1 MNWQLT
7 PYVLVLGMATAL
19 SLYIAAQGLRYRDRP
34 GGMPLFGLMLAV
46 ASWSFLYILEASS
59 TTIALKVRWSQLAY
73 IGTLAAGP
81 LYLRL
86 ALDVTQQSR
95 RWRGALLWLVWSI
108 PAISLLLVFTN
119 GAHGLIWR
127 GFTFSPDSRH
137 ILIYERGPWFG
148 PMVAHAHGVL
158 LGTMVL
164 LIITATRYRPDRAN
178 DIFQRQILLVLLAAA
193 PPWILSLLYLVRSGV
208 LGGREWTPAGFAL
221 TGLIILWNIEG
232 LRFIDLV
239 PVARDRIIASLDDA
253 VIVVDHQGRIVD
265 VNPAAERLLGSS
277 NLVGTEARISLAYWL
292 GTPVPGDPAGMMLN
306 GKTGAVRTLA
316 DFLPPQGELVT
327 ANGTLEWRVT
337 PLEAG
342 GVPGHIILL
351 HDVTTRKQTEA
362 ALQSLNATLEFRIAE
377 RTAQIL
383 AEKERGEAIL
393 YSISDGILMTDRDL
407 YILYANP
414 TFTDLSGYDAEEV
427 LGCPISEVLG
437 GEIAVLLRDRR
448 LRGSP
453 YHGELAL
460 PHKDGRMMNVAVN
473 ISPVK
478 CHAQPPQHGGVSGY
492 VCSLRNITSLKNL
505 ERARKSFIDNIS
517 HQLRTPVTN
526 LRLYAHLMEQGE
538 LSEQSRI
545 YLQVMQKQTAW
556 LQHLIEDILE
566 MTSLD
571 SGQAISQWAAV
582 APATVIDHI
591 ATRYESQAK
600 HAGLHLSWHMP
611 AESSPSLRGDEMRLI
626 QAMSEIAD
634 NAIRFTPAGGEVI
647 VRLETVE
654 DDTGRLWV
662 VFSIADTGPGIPQE
676 EQPRIFDRF
685 FRGALTESG
694 QLSGTGLG
702 LSIAEAIVVAH
713 GGQITLETGPGGTTV
728 KVWLPAAP
736 VAAAASSR

>member
-7 PYVLVLGMATAL
+7 PYALVLGMATVL
-19 SLYIAAQGLRYRDRP
+19 SLYIAAQGFRYRDRP
-34 GGMPLFGLMLAV
+34 GGMPLIWLMLAV
-46 ASWSFLYILEASS
+46 SSWCFLYILEANS
-59 TTIALKVRWSQLAY
+59 TTLALKVRWSQLAY
-73 IGTLAAGP
+73 IGTLSVSP
-81 LYLRL
+81 LFLRL

-95 RWRGALLWLVWSI
+95 WWRGILPWLVWSI
-108 PAISLLLVFTN
+108 PVLSLLLVFTN
-119 GAHGLIWR
+119 DAHGLIWS
-127 GFTFSPDSRH
+127 GFSYSPNAPQV
-137 ILIYERGPWFG
+137 LVYERGPWFG
-148 PMVAHAHGVL
+148 WMMAHTYAVI
-158 LGTMVL
+158 LGT
-164 LIITATRYRPDRAN
+164 LILVFITATRYRSARAKS
-178 DIFQRQILLVLLAAA
+178 IFQKQMLLLLLAAA
-193 PPWILSLLYLVRSGV
+193 PPFLLSGSYLLRAGF
-208 LGGREWTPAGFAL
+208 LGGRDWTPAGFAL
-221 TGLIILWNIEG
+221 TGLLLLFNIAG
-232 LRFIDLV
+232 LRLIDLV
-239 PVARDRIIASLDDA
+239 PVARDRIVASLDDA
-253 VIVVDHQGRIVD
+253 VIVVDYQGRIVD
-265 VNPAAERLLGSS
+265 VNPAAERLLGNSS
-277 NLVGTEARISLAYWL
+277 LIGTEARISLAYWL
-292 GTPVPGDPAGMMLN
+292 GTPVPGDSEGLER
-306 GKTGAVRTLA
+306 TGEIGVVRTVA

-337 PLEAG
+337 PLETG
-342 GVPGHIILL
+342 GMPGNIILL
-351 HDVTTRKQTEA
+351 HDVTARKQTQA
-362 ALQSLNATLEFRIAE
+362 ALQSLNATLEVRVAE

-407 YILYANP
+407 YILYAHP
-414 TFTDLSGYDAEEV
+414 TFTDLPGYDAEEV

-437 GEIAVLLRDRR
+437 GEIVMLLRDRR

-453 YHGELAL
+453 HQGELTL
-460 PHKDGRMMNVAVN
+460 PHKDGRMMDVAVN

-478 CHAQPPQHGGVSGY
+478 SHAQPPQHGGVSGY

-538 LSEQSRI
+538 LSEQSRV

-600 HAGLHLSWHMP
+600 HAGLHLSWHVP
-611 AESSPSLRGDEMRLI
+611 AENSPSIRGDEMRLI

-647 VRLETVE
+647 LRLETVE
-654 DDTGRLWV
+654 DDTGRSWV
-662 VFSIADTGPGIPQE
+662 TFSIADTGPGIPHE

-713 GGQITLETGPGGTTV
+713 GGQITLETGSGGTTV
-728 KVWLPAAP
+728 KVWLPAVP
-736 VAAAASSR
+736 LAAAPLNR